1 MGIGTEKQ
9 TKESGR
15 VFLDSPSVSGVAEGK
30 DEEDIIAENIFDWW
44 VSGKSYNKWYAEK
57 YLQQQINFDF
67 NDETTTSEE
76 NNGMEQG

>member
-1 MGIGTEKQ
+1 M
-9 TKESGR
+9 
-15 VFLDSPSVSGVAEGK
+15 FLDSPSVSGVAEGK

-67 NDETTTSEE
+67 NDETTIGEE
-76 NNGMEQG
+76 DNGMEQG